1 MGRDSTPQRPAFS
14 ERFWQDKT
22 ILLTG
27 ATGMVGSRLT
37 QLACSAGAHVVAL
50 VRDQDRRSDFYRSGV
65 CDYVT
70 TVNGQLEDYS
80 AIERAVNEHE
90 VDTVIHLGAQT
101 IVTTAERSPHQTFEV
116 NIKGT
121 YNVLEACR
129 VHSFVKRI

>member
-1 MGRDSTPQRPAFS
+1 
-14 ERFWQDKT
+14 
-22 ILLTG
+22 
-27 ATGMVGSRLT
+27 
-37 QLACSAGAHVVAL
+37 
-50 VRDQDRRSDFYRSGV
+50 
-65 CDYVT
+65 
-70 TVNGQLEDYS
+70 S

-129 VHSFVKRI
+129 VHSFVKRIVIASSDKAYGDLGGKPYTEGAPLMADHPYDVSKACADLIARAYARTYAAPVAVARCANIYGPGDLNWT